1 MKYDDTPSFTD
12 KLRQSSPTY
21 IVRSTMNVN
30 NVNRVPLVKVEAGL
44 LGVLPTKTSQ
54 LTNDD
59 FTVKDQYYV
68 HTDNNFTDVYRDM
81 LLTLDSSLSELAVK
95 SYIVGVIP
103 TKQSKETLI
112 LLAHYLLVMT
122 QQSMVI

>member
-30 NVNRVPLVKVEAGL
+30 NVNRVPLVKVEVKL